1 MDSGDGGGGG
11 GSSRG
16 EPRRIVLVRRK
27 PRTLTKLAIP
37 SLLLAL
43 SLYNQWPG
51 NRVYIAA
58 SPFLPF
64 LRVPLS
70 LFLFL
75 PPSLSPSSYARWLC
89 CSRYNPVHM
98 YLLCVSMRFASVI
111 PRSRRIS
118 PRRSVILANVKRDF
132 RATIIAKQLRFP
144 PNQRKCSLAFAIFHE

>member
-70 LFLFL
+70 LSFSL
-75 PPSLSPSSYARWLC
+75 PLSPSSYARWLC

-118 PRRSVILANVKRDF
+118 PRRSVIPANVKRDF

-144 PNQRKCSLAFAIFHE
+144 PNQRKCSYACICNFS

>member
-70 LFLFL
+70 L
-75 PPSLSPSSYARWLC
+75 SLSPFLSLH
-89 CSRYNPVHM
+89 PLMHGG
-98 YLLCVSMRFASVI
+98 FAAQDITPYICICFVY
-111 PRSRRIS
+111 P
-118 PRRSVILANVKRDF
+118 
-132 RATIIAKQLRFP
+132 
-144 PNQRKCSLAFAIFHE
+144 